1 MTNLCKLRN
10 SGYNILKNVIYI
22 SAVMSLLLVL
32 LANVNSSS
40 CSLFVI
46 DGPSVVC
53 LSVVCNVG
61 APYSGD

>member
-1 MTNLCKLRN
+1 MSENELRHGFRKLSTDRQTDIRPRN
-10 SGYNILKNVIYI
+10 YI
-22 SAVMSLLLVL
+22 PHRFAGGQKSSHVGEL

-53 LSVVCNVG
+53 RL
-61 APYSGD
+61 